1 MGAKYHRSI
10 TSAPRPELQCRN
22 MRLTSALR
30 FALACARGDL
40 NPHVLAD
47 TGT

>member
-1 MGAKYHRSI
+1 MLIWNQPLYQL
-10 TSAPRPELQCRN
+10 ELLPYTIPIGWCRG
-22 MRLTSALR
+22 
-30 FALACARGDL
+30 GDS

>member
-1 MGAKYHRSI
+1 M
-10 TSAPRPELQCRN
+10 APAE
-22 MRLTSALR
+22 A
-30 FALACARGDL
+30 ALAVTADFGWARGDL

>member
-1 MGAKYHRSI
+1 
-10 TSAPRPELQCRN
+10 
-22 MRLTSALR
+22 
-30 FALACARGDL
+30 L

>member
-1 MGAKYHRSI
+1 MAKYHSEYHDASEPEFQRWNI
-10 TSAPRPELQCRN
+10 ALTRPSAFAEL
-22 MRLTSALR
+22 
-30 FALACARGDL
+30 CARGDL